1 MKSFTAFFLA
11 IDAAFGATGVLP
23 LSETQNPLRLS
34 LDDGR
39 HVSNTILD
47 NIIDSSPLL
56 SFHRDIVNIES
67 ISGNEAD
74 VGDYI
79 IRFLESKNFTVVK
92 QPISTEGQERFNIYA
107 YLGNNSSPDI
117 LVTSHIDTVPPYVPY
132 QLSHPDIADTDG
144 QIDRRAVRIHGR
156 GTVDAKGSVAAQIF
170 AVLETLQHTAN
181 ASLALLFVV
190 GEENSGV
197 GMTTFSNSEYNAPS
211 PKSFQTV
218 IFGEPTE
225 LNLVSGHKGGF
236 GLILTA
242 TGKAAHSGYPWLGRN
257 AISLLLPVANLIE
270 NLGNVPVEEGGL
282 PGSSKYGNT
291 TVNLGLIQGGI
302 AGNVVPA
309 SAHASFLVRLASG
322 TPEKAKRT
330 ISNAVRKFTGGN
342 PDIQVAFTSSGTSPV
357 DLDVDVEGFNVT
369 TVNYGTDVPHLA
381 IHERAGR
388 KVKRYLYGPGSI
400 LVAHSDIE
408 AVTVGELEDAVKGYR
423 RLIEHALSKDNTR

>member
-1 MKSFTAFFLA
+1 MKSFTAFLLA
-11 IDAAFGATGVLP
+11 IDAVFGATGVFP
-23 LSETQNPLRLS
+23 LTETQNPLRFS
-34 LDDGR
+34 LDDR
-39 HVSNTILD
+39 KHVSDTILD
-47 NIIDSSPLL
+47 NIVDSSPLL

-74 VGDYI
+74 VGNYI

-92 QPISTEGQERFNIYA
+92 QPVPTEGQERFNVYA
-107 YLGNNSSPDI
+107 YVGNNSTPDV

-132 QLSHPDIADTDG
+132 QLSYPDSDTDG
-144 QIDRRAVRIHGR
+144 QIDRRTVRIHGR

-170 AVLETLQHTAN
+170 AVLETLQHTAD

-197 GMTTFSNSEYNAPS
+197 GMTTFSNSEYNVPS
-211 PKSFQTV
+211 PKPFQTV

-236 GLILTA
+236 GLTLTA

-270 NLGNVPVEEGGL
+270 GLGNVPVEEGGL

-309 SAHASFLVRLASG
+309 SAHASFLVRLASE
-322 TPEKAKRT
+322 TPENAKS
-330 ISNAVRKFTGGN
+330 IIYNAVQKFTGGN
-342 PDIQVAFTSSGTSPV
+342 PDIQVVFSSSGTSPV
-357 DLDVDVEGFNVT
+357 DLDADVEGFNVT

-408 AVTVGELEDAVKGYR
+408 AVTVGELEDAVKGYSQ
-423 RLIEHALSKDNTR
+423 LIEHALSKDNST

>member
-23 LSETQNPLRLS
+23 LTGTQNPLRFS
-34 LDDGR
+34 PNGPA
-39 HVSNTILD
+39 VSNTILD
-47 NIIDSSPLL
+47 HIVDSSPLL
-56 SFHRDIVNIES
+56 SFHRDIVKFQS
-67 ISGNEAD
+67 ISENEAD
-74 VGDYI
+74 VGNYI

-92 QPISTEGQERFNIYA
+92 QHVSAQGPERFNVYA
-107 YLGNNSSPDI
+107 YIGNNSSPDV

-132 QLSHPDIADTDG
+132 QLSYPNTDSDG
-144 QIDRRAVRIHGR
+144 KIDRRAVRIHGR
-156 GTVDAKGSVAAQIF
+156 GTVDAKASVAAQIF
-170 AVLETLQHTAN
+170 AVLETLQHTAD

-197 GMTTFSNSEYNAPS
+197 GMNTFSNSKYNAPS
-211 PKSFQTV
+211 PNSFQTI

-225 LNLVSGHKGGF
+225 LNLVAGHKGGF
-236 GLILTA
+236 GLTLTA

-257 AISLLLPVANLIE
+257 AISLLLPVASLIE

-282 PGSSKYGNT
+282 PGSTKYGNT

-309 SAHASFLVRLASG
+309 SAHASFLVRLASE
-322 TPEKAKRT
+322 TPEKAKS
-330 ISNAVRKFTGGN
+330 IIYNAVQNFTGGN
-342 PDIQVAFTSSGTSPV
+342 PDIQVVFSSSGTSPV
-357 DLDVDVEGFNVT
+357 DLDADVEGFNVT
-369 TVNYGTDVPHLA
+369 TVNYGTDIPHLA
-381 IHERAGR
+381 VHERAGQ

-408 AVTVGELEDAVKGYR
+408 AIDVGELEDAVKGYR
-423 RLIEHALSKDNTR
+423 QLIEHALNRD

>member
-1 MKSFTAFFLA
+1 MKSLTAFLLA
-11 IDAAFGATGVLP
+11 IDAAFGATGVFSLA
-23 LSETQNPLRLS
+23 ETQNPLRFS
-34 LDDGR
+34 VDNPAF
-39 HVSNTILD
+39 SNESFKKIV
-47 NIIDSSPLL
+47 DSSPLL

-74 VGDYI
+74 VGNYI

-92 QPISTEGQERFNIYA
+92 QPVSTEGQERFNVYA
-107 YLGNNSSPDI
+107 YVGNNSSPDV

-132 QLSHPDIADTDG
+132 QLTYPDTDTDG
-144 QIDRRAVRIHGR
+144 PIDRRAVRIHGR
-156 GTVDAKGSVAAQIF
+156 GTVDAKASVAAQIF
-170 AVLETLQHTAN
+170 AVLETLQRTAN

-211 PKSFQTV
+211 PNPFHTI

-236 GLILTA
+236 GLTLTA

-309 SAHASFLVRLASG
+309 SANASFLVRLASE
-322 TPEKAKRT
+322 TPEKAKSI
-330 ISNAVRKFTGGN
+330 ISNAVDKFTGGN
-342 PDIQVAFTSSGTSPV
+342 PDIQVVFTYSGTSPV
-357 DLDVDVEGFNVT
+357 DLDANVEGFNVT
-369 TVNYGTDVPHLA
+369 TVNYGTDIPHLA

-400 LVAHSDIE
+400 LVAHSDVE
-408 AVTVGELEDAVKGYR
+408 AIAVGELEDAVKGYR
-423 RLIEHALSKDNTR
+423 QLIDHALSKDKN